1 MASSLLEADPLTI
14 AKQLTRMEADL
25 FKKATPAE
33 FVRRII
39 HAQIPT
45 GDANDIT
52 PIINLSGKVG
62 ELILILTLCGR
73 LMPVADILDC
83 IMGGREYLGVRR
95 C

>member
-1 MASSLLEADPLTI
+1 MASSLLEADPLAI

-62 ELILILTLCGR
+62 ELILILTLCSR
-73 LMPVADILDC
+73 LMVADILDC